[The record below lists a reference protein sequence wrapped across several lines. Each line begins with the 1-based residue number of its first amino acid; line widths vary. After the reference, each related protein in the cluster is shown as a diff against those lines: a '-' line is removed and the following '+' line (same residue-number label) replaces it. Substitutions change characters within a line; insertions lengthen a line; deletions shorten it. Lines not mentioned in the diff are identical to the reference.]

1 MTDLLNQPPNLAMLA
16 GAVVIDELIA
26 LGVSEVVLCP
36 GSRSAPL
43 AYAAWAGDQAGR
55 LRLWVRAEE
64 RSAAY
69 FALGLAKASGRAVAV
84 VTTSGTAVANLAPA
98 LLEARHAGLPLVAC
112 TADRPASLVGTG
124 ANQTTDQLSLLA
136 PLVLSTIRVV
146 STEAAPAAWRQ
157 AVRRAVVTAE
167 GRLSRQP
174 GPVHVNVEL
183 TPPLVGDPGP
193 LPLGGPFRLD
203 PAPPPR
209 PVRLDSGPRTVV
221 VAGDL
226 PPRVGRDWAGRA
238 ERAGLPLLAEPSSN
252 ARSGTAAIRFA
263 RLLTPELGRAIERV
277 VLVGRPT
284 LSRPILGL
292 LARADL
298 EIVAVAPGASWV
310 DPGWAVSQVVPDLS
324 LAVGDPAW
332 LAAWRRADRRLAE
345 AADPLVWD
353 GPELN
358 GPTLAA
364 IVADGLTDQ
373 DNLVLGSSQPIRD
386 ADLAPISDLPP
397 QVWANR
403 GQAGIDGVIATA
415 FGLAAASGRATTAL
429 MGDLTFLHDLPALIT
444 PTLERRLDLR
454 LVVADDDGGSIFA
467 GLEYGAGPARLGH
480 WADAFE
486 RCFAVPVGQ
495 DLARLGAALGC
506 RVERVDDPS
515 ALRQALAAPSSGRH
529 LIVASLR
536 RDDRPGLEAQLT
548 RLAHRAVA

>member
-16 GAVVIDELIA
+16 GAVVIDELVA
-26 LGVSEVVLCP
+26 LGVSEIVLCP

-55 LRLWVRAEE
+55 LRLWVRTDE
-64 RSAAY
+64 RAAAY

-98 LLEARHAGLPLVAC
+98 LLEARHAGLPLLAC

-124 ANQTTDQLSLLA
+124 ANQTTDQLALLA
-136 PLVLSTIRVV
+136 PVALSTIRIA
-146 STEAAPAAWRQ
+146 STEAVPAAWRQ

-203 PAPPPR
+203 PPPGPR
-209 PVRLDSGPRTVV
+209 PVRLDPGPRTVV

-226 PPRVGRDWAGRA
+226 PPQTGRDWAARA
-238 ERAGLPLLAEPSSN
+238 AQAGLPLLAEPSSN
-252 ARSGTAAIRFA
+252 ARTGPAAIRFA
-263 RLLTPELGRAIERV
+263 RLLVPELGRSIERV

-284 LSRPILGL
+284 LSRALLGL

-298 EIVAVAPGASWV
+298 EIIAVAPGATWV
-310 DPGWAVSQVVPDLS
+310 DPGWAVSRVVPDLT

-332 LAAWRRADRRLAE
+332 LAAWQRADRRLGE
-345 AADPLVWD
+345 SADPLIRD
-353 GPELN
+353 SPELN
-358 GPTLAA
+358 GPSLAA
-364 IVADGLTDQ
+364 IVNASLSAEE
-373 DNLVLGSSQPIRD
+373 NLVLGPSQPIRD
-386 ADLAPISDLPP
+386 ADLAPISDQPP
-397 QVWANR
+397 LVYANR

-415 FGLAAASGRATTAL
+415 LGLAAASGRPTTAL
-429 MGDLTFLHDLPALIT
+429 LGDLTFLHDLTALVV
-444 PTLERRLDLR
+444 PELERRLDLR
-454 LVVADDDGGSIFA
+454 LVVADDNGGSIFN
-467 GLEYGAGPARLGH
+467 GLEYGAGPARLGP

-486 RCFAVPVGQ
+486 RCFAVPSGQ
-495 DLARLGAALGC
+495 DLARIGSALGC
-506 RVERVDDPS
+506 QVESVDSPQS
-515 ALRQALAAPSSGRH
+515 LRQALDRPSAGLR

-536 RDDRPGLEAQLT
+536 RDNRRSIDAQLT
-548 RLAHRAVA
+548 KLVRPAAA